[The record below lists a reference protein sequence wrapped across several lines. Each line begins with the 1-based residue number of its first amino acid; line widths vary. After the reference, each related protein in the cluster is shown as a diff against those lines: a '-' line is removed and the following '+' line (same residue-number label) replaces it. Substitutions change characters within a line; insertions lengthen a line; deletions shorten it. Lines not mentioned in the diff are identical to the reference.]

1 MQNNRILI
9 DAKTNVSALN
19 KFIRVPNCCSR
30 ATYQP
35 DNTSRSQINSLKIH
49 FFNRRC
55 AGLVGEFIELVADN
69 PEEKIELKAFHC
81 EIQNDHEALK
91 KEIAAYVESQMALH
105 KITTI
110 GGGDKFILWTNRVS
124 NDHGLSI
131 RKPFIWFLRI
141 TIPAYL
147 LYLWCAGLLF
157 QPTKIDPDLI
167 GYYFSFIDLTHKIDF
182 LKEKNGDLNALSLT
196 LDYVN
201 KLFVGYLIF
210 QFVVAFRKYGKKS

>member
-1 MQNNRILI
+1 M
-9 DAKTNVSALN
+9 KKALE
-19 KFIRVPNCCSR
+19 
-30 ATYQP
+30 ATGNIY
-35 DNTSRSQINSLKIH
+35 
-49 FFNRRC
+49 
-55 AGLVGEFIELVADN
+55 
-69 PEEKIELKAFHC
+69 
-81 EIQNDHEALK
+81 EALK
-91 KEIAAYVESQMALH
+91 LQAISQMALN

-110 GGGDKFILWTNRVS
+110 GGEDKFILWTNRVS

-141 TIPAYL
+141 TIPGYL

-157 QPTKIDPDLI
+157 QPTAFDPDLI

-196 LDYVN
+196 LDYLT